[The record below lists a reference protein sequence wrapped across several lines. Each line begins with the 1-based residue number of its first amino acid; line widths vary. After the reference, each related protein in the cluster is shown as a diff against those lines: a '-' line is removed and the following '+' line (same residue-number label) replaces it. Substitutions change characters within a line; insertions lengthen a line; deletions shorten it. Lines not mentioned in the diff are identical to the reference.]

1 MLEIKKQK
9 LLLVFQGAIATP
21 SEAPSS
27 SSSSSITAV
36 PTQPK
41 AMCGNGTERGAQQ
54 EGKGEKREDE
64 EEPEEEEDDLLGT
77 RCKAPLKEV
86 L

>member
-1 MLEIKKQK
+1 
-9 LLLVFQGAIATP
+9 
-21 SEAPSS
+21 
-27 SSSSSITAV
+27 
-36 PTQPK
+36 
-41 AMCGNGTERGAQQ
+41 MCGNGTERGAQQ
-54 EGKGEKREDE
+54 EGKAQKREDE

>member
-1 MLEIKKQK
+1 
-9 LLLVFQGAIATP
+9 
-21 SEAPSS
+21 
-27 SSSSSITAV
+27 
-36 PTQPK
+36 
-41 AMCGNGTERGAQQ
+41 MCGNGTERGAQQ